1 MVKSYGMNLGFGGA
15 PVDQQIRKI
24 NRTLVIS
31 WTAIVIV
38 LITAYTVEIFKG
50 TRTPGYVLLFSAI
63 TGLPALLSI
72 GLYLRKPDWEHLR
85 YFIVVPYFILYCFV
99 MFNNITPMVFAYI
112 LPMLSLLVLY
122 HQPKLI
128 LSLGVAVV
136 LATIAS
142 IAYQFYTGGFR
153 LANSNDAE
161 IQIAVLLFSFWGSY
175 QATKLYDKIMSDNEK
190 YIRTL
195 ALKNEQ
201 IQRITL
207 QTVSTVAHALD
218 ARDGYTQGHSTRVSE
233 YAALIARELGLS
245 DEEIENIRTVAL
257 LHDIGKIGV
266 PDAILN
272 KPARLTDEEYALMK
286 QHPSVGG
293 EILKEI
299 DTIPGVEIGARY
311 HHERYG
317 GGGYPAGLEGE
328 SIPYIARIIAVA
340 DAYDAMTSNR
350 VYRKHLSDEDV
361 IAELERCSGSQFD
374 PHIAQVTVRMLRD
387 GRMRN
392 LSQAA

>member
-1 MVKSYGMNLGFGGA
+1 M
-15 PVDQQIRKI
+15 DRQIRKV
-24 NRTLVIS
+24 NKTLVMG

-38 LITAYTVEIFKG
+38 LITAYTIEIFKG
-50 TRTPGYVLLFSAI
+50 TRTAGYVALFSAI
-63 TGLPALLSI
+63 TGLPAILSI
-72 GLYLRKPDWEHLR
+72 VLYCRRPDWEYLR
-85 YFIVVPYFILYCFV
+85 YFVVVPYFALYVFV
-99 MFNNITPMVFAYI
+99 MFSNITPMVFAYI

-128 LSLGVAVV
+128 LGLGVTVI
-136 LATIAS
+136 LATLVS
-142 IAYQFYTGGFR
+142 IVYKFSVGEFHLT
-153 LANSNDAE
+153 NSNDAE

-175 QATKLYDKIMSDNEK
+175 RAAKLYDKIMEDNAK
-190 YIRTL
+190 YTRRL
-195 ALKNEQ
+195 AEKNEQ

-218 ARDGYTQGHSTRVSE
+218 ARDGYTQGHSNRVSV
-233 YAALIARELGLS
+233 YAVALARELGLP
-245 DEEIENIRTVAL
+245 EEEVENIRNVAL
-257 LHDIGKIGV
+257 LHDIGKIGI
-266 PDAILN
+266 PDSVLN
-272 KPARLTDEEYALMK
+272 KPGKLTDEEYGMMK

-293 EILKEI
+293 EILKDI

-317 GGGYPAGLEGE
+317 GGGYPEGLQGE

-361 IAELERCSGSQFD
+361 ILELERCAGTQFD
-374 PHIAQVTVRMLRD
+374 PCIAQVAVRMLKD
-387 GRMRN
+387 GRMKN
-392 LSQAA
+392 LSQHMVA

>member
-1 MVKSYGMNLGFGGA
+1 MVIGGA
-15 PVDQQIRKI
+15 LVDQQIRKI
-24 NRTLVIS
+24 NKTLVS
-31 WTAIVIV
+31 GWTAIVVV
-38 LITAYTVEIFKG
+38 LITAYTIEIFKG
-50 TRTPGYVLLFSAI
+50 TRTIGYVALFSAI
-63 TGLPALLSI
+63 TGLPAILSI
-72 GLYLRKPDWEHLR
+72 VLYCRKPDWEHLR
-85 YFIVVPYFILYCFV
+85 YFVVVPYFILYVFV

-122 HQPKLI
+122 HQPKMI
-128 LSLGVAVV
+128 LGLGVAVI

-161 IQIAVLLFSFWGSY
+161 IQLAVLLFSFWGSY
-175 QATKLYDKIMSDNEK
+175 RATRLYDKIMGDNEK
-190 YIRTL
+190 YIRKL
-195 ALKNEQ
+195 AEKNEQ

-218 ARDGYTQGHSTRVSE
+218 ARDGYTQGHSNRVSL
-233 YAALIARELGLS
+233 YAMALARELGLPE
-245 DEEIENIRTVAL
+245 DEVENIRNVAL
-257 LHDIGKIGV
+257 LHDIGKIGI
-266 PDAILN
+266 PDSILN
-272 KPARLTDEEYALMK
+272 KPAKLTEEEYGMMK

-299 DTIPGVEIGARY
+299 DTIPGIEIGARY

-317 GGGYPAGLEGE
+317 GGGYPEGLQGE
-328 SIPYIARIIAVA
+328 NIPYIARIIAVA

-361 IAELERCSGSQFD
+361 ILELERCAGTQFD
-374 PHIAQVTVRMLRD
+374 PSIAQVAVRMLKE
-387 GRMRN
+387 GRMKN
-392 LSQAA
+392 LSPDHMVA